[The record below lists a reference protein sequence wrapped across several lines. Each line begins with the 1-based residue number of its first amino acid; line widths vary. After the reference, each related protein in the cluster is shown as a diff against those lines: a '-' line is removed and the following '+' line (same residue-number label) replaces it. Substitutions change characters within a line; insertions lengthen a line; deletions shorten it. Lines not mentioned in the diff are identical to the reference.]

1 MAVSINSSGSQ
12 TATISTEHT
21 LGGAAITTPSIYQ
34 LKVDLG
40 NLAAGDIVELRM
52 YGKVRSTDT
61 ERLMWGPVTY
71 GPVVPS
77 SLIAVSP
84 ADVTAASV
92 KFTLKQVAGTG
103 RAFPWAVYSTG
114 A

>member
-1 MAVSINSSGSQ
+1 MAVSINNSGSQ
-12 TATISTEHT
+12 TATINTEHT
-21 LGGAAITTPSIYQ
+21 LGSAITTAGIYQ
-34 LKVDLG
+34 LKVDIA

-71 GPVVPS
+71 GNVPPS
-77 SLIAVSP
+77 QLIAVSP
-84 ADVTAASV
+84 PDICAASV
-92 KFTLKQVAGTG
+92 KYTLKQVAGTG
-103 RAFPWAVYSTG
+103 RAFPWAIYSTG

>member
-1 MAVSINSSGSQ
+1 MTVSVNTSGSQ

-21 LGGAAITTPSIYQ
+21 LATITTAGIYQ
-34 LKVDLG
+34 LMTDLG
-40 NLAAGDIVELRM
+40 NLAAGDIVELRA
-52 YGKVRSTDT
+52 YGKARSGDT
-61 ERLMWGPVTY
+61 ERLMWGPVSY
-71 GPVVPS
+71 GPIVPLQLLPPS
-77 SLIAVSP
+77 PAIVTAVSL
-84 ADVTAASV
+84 